1 MKSYLSLIPISSKI
15 HKRENRL
22 TIMCITCSVF
32 LVTAIFSMAEMGVR
46 MEYENL
52 ASTHADFSM
61 DYLLQNSSTVQNLF
75 SVAIFLFILVSLA
88 SILMISS
95 SINSTVV
102 RRIKFFGMMS
112 CIGMSKK
119 QIKTFVRLEALNWCK
134 VGIPI
139 GLVLGILCTW
149 VLCGIL
155 KYFVGFEFSTIP
167 MFKISYIGI
176 ISGVVL
182 GLVTVLISS
191 NSPAKKASKISP
203 ITAVN
208 TNSSN
213 LENKPKSINNR
224 FLKIETALGVNHAT
238 SGKKN
243 MWLMSGSFALSIIL
257 FLSFSVLI
265 DFVEHLVP
273 QFSNSY
279 NLSISSE
286 DGTNSVDRNL
296 ISKLE
301 KINGVEKVFARRSVF
316 DVPTNLGENLDVD
329 DKVDLISYGDFDL
342 ECLEK
347 DDLLEKGSDLS
358 KMFTNGNYVLV
369 ISDDKNNV
377 NIGDKVYLDGKD
389 FEIAG
394 RLKLNPFSQDGASDG
409 KVTFIT
415 SDKTFENITGMS
427 DYSLVMIKTSREF
440 SGQDV
445 ISIENLLNNRRDQD
459 TSATFLAFKLFIYG
473 FLAVIIIVSVLNIM
487 NSISMS
493 VSARMKQYGSMRA
506 IGVSNKQIVRMISSE
521 AFTYSLCGCV
531 LGCVIGLPISKFIY
545 DFLISS
551 HFAYAKWTLP
561 VTSLVFIFLFVVGAS
576 VLAVYYPIKRICN
589 TDIRDTINEL

>member
-52 ASTHADFSM
+52 ASTHADFSI

-257 FLSFSVLI
+257 FLAFSVLI

-286 DGTNSVDRNL
+286 NGDNSVERNL

-301 KINGVEKVFARRSVF
+301 KINGVEKVFARRSMF
-316 DVPTNLGENLDVD
+316 DIPTKFGKNL
-329 DKVDLISYGDFDL
+329 
-342 ECLEK
+342 
-347 DDLLEKGSDLS
+347 
-358 KMFTNGNYVLV
+358 T
-369 ISDDKNNV
+369 
-377 NIGDKVYLDGKD
+377 
-389 FEIAG
+389 
-394 RLKLNPFSQDGASDG
+394 
-409 KVTFIT
+409 
-415 SDKTFENITGMS
+415 
-427 DYSLVMIKTSREF
+427 
-440 SGQDV
+440 
-445 ISIENLLNNRRDQD
+445 
-459 TSATFLAFKLFIYG
+459 
-473 FLAVIIIVSVLNIM
+473 
-487 NSISMS
+487 
-493 VSARMKQYGSMRA
+493 
-506 IGVSNKQIVRMISSE
+506 
-521 AFTYSLCGCV
+521 CG
-531 LGCVIGLPISKFIY
+531 
-545 DFLISS
+545 
-551 HFAYAKWTLP
+551 
-561 VTSLVFIFLFVVGAS
+561 
-576 VLAVYYPIKRICN
+576 
-589 TDIRDTINEL
+589 

>member
-1 MKSYLSLIPISSKI
+1 MFNIPTKFG
-15 HKRENRL
+15 KNL
-22 TIMCITCSVF
+22 T
-32 LVTAIFSMAEMGVR
+32 
-46 MEYENL
+46 
-52 ASTHADFSM
+52 
-61 DYLLQNSSTVQNLF
+61 
-75 SVAIFLFILVSLA
+75 
-88 SILMISS
+88 
-95 SINSTVV
+95 
-102 RRIKFFGMMS
+102 
-112 CIGMSKK
+112 
-119 QIKTFVRLEALNWCK
+119 
-134 VGIPI
+134 
-139 GLVLGILCTW
+139 
-149 VLCGIL
+149 
-155 KYFVGFEFSTIP
+155 
-167 MFKISYIGI
+167 
-176 ISGVVL
+176 
-182 GLVTVLISS
+182 
-191 NSPAKKASKISP
+191 
-203 ITAVN
+203 
-208 TNSSN
+208 
-213 LENKPKSINNR
+213 
-224 FLKIETALGVNHAT
+224 
-238 SGKKN
+238 
-243 MWLMSGSFALSIIL
+243 
-257 FLSFSVLI
+257 
-265 DFVEHLVP
+265 
-273 QFSNSY
+273 
-279 NLSISSE
+279 
-286 DGTNSVDRNL
+286 
-296 ISKLE
+296 
-301 KINGVEKVFARRSVF
+301 
-316 DVPTNLGENLDVD
+316 VD

-358 KMFTNGNYVLV
+358 KMFTDRNYVLT
-369 ISDDKNNV
+369 ISDDKNNL
-377 NIGDKVYLDGKD
+377 NIGDTVSLDGKD

-427 DYSLVMIKTSREF
+427 DYSLVMIKTSRAF
-440 SGQDV
+440 SEKDILSV
-445 ISIENLLNNRRDQD
+445 ENLLNNKYIFNDMRDQD
-459 TSATFLAFKLFIYG
+459 TSATFFAFKLFIYG

>member
-52 ASTHADFSM
+52 ASTHADFSI
-61 DYLLQNSSTVQNLF
+61 DYLLQNSSTVQSLF
-75 SVAIFLFILVSLA
+75 SVAIFLFILVSIA

-119 QIKTFVRLEALNWCK
+119 QIKTFVILEALNWCK

-176 ISGVVL
+176 ISGIVL
-182 GLVTVLISS
+182 GVVTVLISS

-213 LENKPKSINNR
+213 LENKPKSINSR

-301 KINGVEKVFARRSVF
+301 KINGVQKVFARRSVF
-316 DVPTNLGENLDVD
+316 DVPTKLGKNLDVNN
-329 DKVDLISYGDFDL
+329 KSDLISYGNFDL

-358 KMFTNGNYVLV
+358 KLFTNGNYVLA

-377 NIGDKVYLDGKD
+377 NIGDKILLNGKN

-394 RLKLNPFSQDGASDG
+394 RLKLNPFSQDGAS
-409 KVTFIT
+409 
-415 SDKTFENITGMS
+415 
-427 DYSLVMIKTSREF
+427 
-440 SGQDV
+440 
-445 ISIENLLNNRRDQD
+445 
-459 TSATFLAFKLFIYG
+459 
-473 FLAVIIIVSVLNIM
+473 
-487 NSISMS
+487 
-493 VSARMKQYGSMRA
+493 
-506 IGVSNKQIVRMISSE
+506 
-521 AFTYSLCGCV
+521 
-531 LGCVIGLPISKFIY
+531 
-545 DFLISS
+545 
-551 HFAYAKWTLP
+551 
-561 VTSLVFIFLFVVGAS
+561 
-576 VLAVYYPIKRICN
+576 
-589 TDIRDTINEL
+589 

>member
-1 MKSYLSLIPISSKI
+1 
-15 HKRENRL
+15 
-22 TIMCITCSVF
+22 
-32 LVTAIFSMAEMGVR
+32 
-46 MEYENL
+46 
-52 ASTHADFSM
+52 
-61 DYLLQNSSTVQNLF
+61 
-75 SVAIFLFILVSLA
+75 
-88 SILMISS
+88 
-95 SINSTVV
+95 
-102 RRIKFFGMMS
+102 
-112 CIGMSKK
+112 
-119 QIKTFVRLEALNWCK
+119 
-134 VGIPI
+134 
-139 GLVLGILCTW
+139 
-149 VLCGIL
+149 
-155 KYFVGFEFSTIP
+155 
-167 MFKISYIGI
+167 
-176 ISGVVL
+176 
-182 GLVTVLISS
+182 
-191 NSPAKKASKISP
+191 
-203 ITAVN
+203 
-208 TNSSN
+208 
-213 LENKPKSINNR
+213 
-224 FLKIETALGVNHAT
+224 
-238 SGKKN
+238 
-243 MWLMSGSFALSIIL
+243 
-257 FLSFSVLI
+257 
-265 DFVEHLVP
+265 
-273 QFSNSY
+273 
-279 NLSISSE
+279 
-286 DGTNSVDRNL
+286 
-296 ISKLE
+296 
-301 KINGVEKVFARRSVF
+301 
-316 DVPTNLGENLDVD
+316 
-329 DKVDLISYGDFDL
+329 
-342 ECLEK
+342 
-347 DDLLEKGSDLS
+347 
-358 KMFTNGNYVLV
+358 MFTNGNYVLV

-445 ISIENLLNNRRDQD
+445 ISIENLLNNRYVFNDMRDQD

-493 VSARMKQYGSMRA
+493 VSARMNKYGSMRA

-561 VTSLVFIFLFVVGAS
+561 INSLVFIFLFVVGAS